1 MGRRLGAPEPQLAG
15 GRLAELLLVR
25 PAPDTPAEGHPA
37 QIRTADGG
45 MRRERRGG
53 GAECKAVEPRRK
65 GFSSVAARARLCK
78 LAHDKCYTLGAR
90 QPCIRCY
97 TEGAGQGLDPG
108 RALTAPSS

>member
-53 GAECKAVEPRRK
+53 GRMQSRGAEE
-65 GFSSVAARARLCK
+65 
-78 LAHDKCYTLGAR
+78 
-90 QPCIRCY
+90 
-97 TEGAGQGLDPG
+97 EGIFVSGCQGT
-108 RALTAPSS
+108 ALQACTR